1 MALALGLMSATLV
14 VLAGYDFW
22 QIGRTPW
29 PCVTGPNWQ
38 ADAALVLSGAP
49 RLRRTRVAVAAWRDQ
64 HLPTIFI
71 SGAGAGG
78 DSAEGLARAAQ
89 GQLNVPADVFKIE
102 RRATSTADNLAYSCP
117 LLRKAGA
124 KRVALITDSWHM
136 TRAMATARE
145 LCAPVSFCSLPN
157 HEPMTPE
164 RRRHE
169 AIALFVYQLTSNAV
183 WF

>member
-1 MALALGLMSATLV
+1 MTLALVLVSTTLVALAA
-14 VLAGYDFW
+14 YDYW
-22 QIGRTPW
+22 RIGRTPR
-29 PCVTGPNWQ
+29 PCMTAPDWQ

-49 RLRRTRVAVAAWRDQ
+49 RLRRTRVAVAAWREH
-64 HLPTIFI
+64 HLATIFI

-78 DSAEGLARAAQ
+78 DSAEGLAHAAEA
-89 GQLNVPADVFKIE
+89 QLNVPAQVFKIE

-117 LLRKAGA
+117 LLREAGA
-124 KRVALITDSWHM
+124 RRVALVTDSWH
-136 TRAMATARE
+136 TARAMATARA
-145 LCAPVSFCSLPN
+145 LCAPVRFCSLPN

-169 AIALFVYQLTSNAV
+169 AMALFVYQLTSNAV